1 MTDAH
6 PAPPT
11 EPPSAL
17 GIQDILNTLPHRFPF
32 VLVDRVLSRGD
43 GVAHALKNVSIGEPF
58 FAGHFPAEPV
68 MPGVL
73 IVEALAQTSMFCL
86 PLAAGTVAYLAGVDA
101 ARFKRKVVPG
111 DQLHLHAR
119 LDMPA
124 GGWARPSA
132 APRWTDRWWPRP
144 RSCSPC
150 RLPPAPPRRRPL
162 PSQPLPSRG
171 TPSSADASD
180 PLRHP

>member
-43 GVAHALKNVSIGEPF
+43 GAAHALKNVSIGEPF
-58 FAGHFPAEPV
+58 FAGHFPGEPV

-73 IVEALAQTSMFCL
+73 IIEALAQTSMFCL

-111 DQLHLHAR
+111 DQLHLYAR
-119 LDMPA
+119 LEY
-124 GGWARPSA
+124 AR
-132 APRWTDRWWPRP
+132 RGLGKTI
-144 RSCSPC
+144 C
-150 RLPPAPPRRRPL
+150 RAEVDGLLVAEAEILFAVPPAARAAAR
-162 PSQPLPSRG
+162 
-171 TPSSADASD
+171 ADATPPAD
-180 PLRHP
+180 NQPRDTE

>member
-43 GVAHALKNVSIGEPF
+43 GEAHALKNVSIGEPL
-58 FAGHFPAEPV
+58 FAGHFPGEPV

-73 IVEALAQTSMFCL
+73 IIEALAQASMFCL
-86 PLAAGTVAYLAGVDA
+86 PLAAGTSLTWPAWTARVQAQGGAGRSTAPARPAGICPPGLGKTICRAEVDGLLVAEAEILFAVPPA
-101 ARFKRKVVPG
+101 ARAAVP
-111 DQLHLHAR
+111 
-119 LDMPA
+119 
-124 GGWARPSA
+124 
-132 APRWTDRWWPRP
+132 
-144 RSCSPC
+144 SP
-150 RLPPAPPRRRPL
+150 PPADNQPRE
-162 PSQPLPSRG
+162 PSR
-171 TPSSADASD
+171 ADAPH